1 VNTQPQTRVPH
12 RRRAAA
18 RWGNAIRFFLRPIS
32 TTIVSALLLLALT
45 GCTVGPNYHKPD
57 APSAPAFKEDADVT
71 PPPNPPNGGW
81 KRAQPGDDKLRGKWW
96 EIYGD
101 PQLDKLEETIAVS
114 NQTLKAQ
121 CEQYR
126 AAVDIV
132 KEDRASYFPTL
143 SVSPSFAR
151 TKLSPNQP
159 NFNAATERQQYD
171 NYIAAGQAS
180 WEPDLWGSVRRTVEG
195 ARATAQATAAD
206 LANVDLSL
214 HAELAMDYFEMRGLD
229 TQQKLLQTTV
239 DEYQRYLELTQIRF
253 KGGVATD
260 ADVALAQTQLD
271 QTKAQ
276 LIDVG
281 VARAQYEH
289 AIATL
294 TGVPASSFG
303 LPATPLVL
311 KLPDVPV
318 GVPSEILERRP
329 DVAGAERRADA
340 ANAQIGVAIAAFY
353 PTVSLTGN
361 GGFQSVNGGTLFQGP
376 SNLWSLGASATELL
390 FDAGRRKAVTDQARA
405 TYDAQVANYR
415 QTVLQAFQD
424 VEDQLA
430 ALRIL
435 NQESSAQDLAVRD
448 SERSLAISTR
458 QYKEGLQNYLTVITA
473 QATELANQRT
483 AADIT
488 TRQFS
493 SSVQLVKAL
502 GGGWDASQLPKQP

>member
-1 VNTQPQTRVPH
+1 MSESSR
-12 RRRAAA
+12 
-18 RWGNAIRFFLRPIS
+18 IS
-32 TTIVSALLLLALT
+32 ECLLGAGVLLVLLT
-45 GCTVGPNYHKPD
+45 GCTVGPNYHTPS
-57 APSAPAFKEDADVT
+57 APSAPAFKEDAQVA
-71 PPPNPPNGGW
+71 PPPDFPHGGW

-101 PQLDKLEETIAVS
+101 PELNKLEETIAVS

-121 CEQYR
+121 YEQYQR
-126 AAVDIV
+126 AVAAVR
-132 KEDRASYFPTL
+132 EYRASYYPTL
-143 SVSPSFAR
+143 AIDPSAAR
-151 TKLSPNQP
+151 TKLSTNQP
-159 NFNAATERQQYD
+159 NFNRTLEQPQYN
-171 NYIAAGQAS
+171 NYIAAGQAE
-180 WEPDLWGSVRRTVEG
+180 WEPDLWGSVRRTVES

-214 HAELAMDYFEMRGLD
+214 HSELAMDYFELRGLD
-229 TQQKLLQTTV
+229 TQQQLLQNTV
-239 DEYQRYLELTQIRF
+239 VEYQKYLDLTTIRF
-253 KGGVATD
+253 KGGVSTES
-260 ADVALAQTQLD
+260 DVAQAQTQLD

-276 LIDVG
+276 SIDVG

-294 TGVPASSFG
+294 TGVPASSFS
-303 LPATPLVL
+303 LEMAPLTL
-311 KLPDVPV
+311 TLPDVPV
-318 GVPSEILERRP
+318 GLPSELLERRP

-353 PTVSLTGN
+353 PTVSLNGS
-361 GGFQSVNGGTLFQGP
+361 GGFQSTQPGTIFQGP
-376 SNLWSLGASATELL
+376 SALWSLGGSATELL
-390 FDAGRRKAVTDQARA
+390 FDAGRRRAVTDEAKA
-405 TYDAQVANYR
+405 SYESQVATYR

-435 NQESSAQDLAVRD
+435 NQESGAQDKAVRD
-448 SERSLAISTR
+448 AQHSLALSTNR
-458 QYKEGLQNYLTVITA
+458 YKEGITTYLEVITA
-473 QATELANQRT
+473 QATELANERT

-502 GGGWDASQLPKQP
+502 GGGWDTGQLPKRP